1 MSAFASIIDVF
12 PEDLHRAAAIIKV
25 SPFVILQ
32 RALNLLN
39 KAKAIDPNV
48 KFVNAVY
55 EGRRDLSK
63 CLLLL
68 ELVDVN
74 KNDCFYVPPAVSLM
88 KYIQDKIQG
97 FRGYEE
103 EHEPFYISLFR
114 IMFDQFANINA
125 LDYNGNTLLMT
136 AIKIRRQP
144 LVHFFVTMGCDRNIQ
159 NDKDECALHI
169 AAAIQ
174 NTDAIQLLVDVGCDI
189 TLRNRHGYT
198 SLFIASGANYL
209 PTTKLLLEN
218 HFPDIPNFEGQTALH
233 FAARFGMVEM
243 VHLLLQ
249 YNVPVNPTDRDDKTP
264 LDLAIAGLAR
274 NPFPHCQKKF
284 ANIIE
289 MLQAAASPV

>member
-1 MSAFASIIDVF
+1 MSAFARIIDAF
-12 PEDLHRAAAIIKV
+12 PEDLHRTAAIIKV
-25 SPFVILQ
+25 SPIIILQ

-48 KFVNAVY
+48 KFVNAIY

-74 KNDCFYVPPAVSLM
+74 KNDCFYVPPAVTLM
-88 KYIQDKIQG
+88 KYIHDKIQG
-97 FRGYEE
+97 FRGYQE
-103 EHEPFYISLFR
+103 EHEPFYISLFQ

-136 AIKIRRQP
+136 AIQIRRQP

-159 NDKDECALHI
+159 NHKDECALHI
-169 AAAIQ
+169 ATTIQ
-174 NTDAIQLLVDVGCDI
+174 NTYAIQLLIDVGCDI
-189 TLRNRHGYT
+189 TLRKRHGYT
-198 SLFIASGANYL
+198 PLFIVSTGNYL
-209 PTTKLLLEN
+209 PTTKFFLEN
-218 HFPDIPNFEGQTALH
+218 HVPDIPKFEGQTALH
-233 FAARFGMVEM
+233 FAGRFGMVEM

-274 NPFPHCQKKF
+274 NPFPRCQKNF
-284 ANIIE
+284 ADIIE
-289 MLQAAASPV
+289 MLQAASPV